1 MFSVVR
7 VTVASYRWSDKRTAG
22 EIVLRSFTRGRVVNQ
37 KLHEE
42 SRMTSEG
49 RAAGEGGYV
58 GTVPGA
64 EQHSAVY

>member
-37 KLHEE
+37 NEE